1 MKQSKF
7 YYKKGL
13 KYFNKGE
20 LEKAIASLDIAIS
33 HDMKNSKALNLRGV
47 IYNIKGQDQKALT
60 SWNININF
68 NNDEIARKYIE
79 HYELDKINIL
89 RYEKAL
95 KYINKLEI
103 KQAIKILEDA
113 TASEYNILNVRNALS
128 YCYINQFNFELAK
141 KNSEI
146 VLQKDCNN
154 KEAKKNILKIKKE
167 SKVSNRSIK
176 TYSIAIS
183 LGLLVFSGI
192 IFFTICNPSEGKN
205 KIIKEE
211 IKKENEIIEREETEK
226 NDIDEI
232 LSDTENNND
241 SKVSPNFSFTVN
253 EMSEFLED
261 ENYKAVDKILKSFN
275 LIELSQEEEEIVNNS
290 YNVMKSKGVEF
301 FYQNGRNE
309 FKKNNFVDAKDL
321 FIKALE
327 YSQGNYLDKH
337 IIYFTA
343 VCFDMLEQEN
353 KAIEYY
359 EKYAIE
365 YNQDKSYME
374 EVLYKLSILNMDKD
388 KEKSKKYASI
398 LSKNYIDSIYNNE
411 IIKNILKR

>member
-1 MKQSKF
+1 MRKSKF

-79 HYELDKINIL
+79 NYEFDKINIL

-95 KYINKLEI
+95 KYINKLEM

-113 TASEYNILNVRNALS
+113 TASEYNILNVRNTLS
-128 YCYINQFNFELAK
+128 SCYINQLNFELAK

-146 VLQKDCNN
+146 VLHKDRNN
-154 KEAKKNILKIKKE
+154 IEAKKNILKIKKE
-167 SKVSNRSIK
+167 LKSNNKSIK
-176 TYSIAIS
+176 TYSRTIS
-183 LGLLVFSGI
+183 LGLILFSGI
-192 IFFTICNPSEGKN
+192 IFLVLSNPSEGKN
-205 KIIKEE
+205 KIVKEE
-211 IKKENEIIEREETEK
+211 IKKVDEIIEKVES
-226 NDIDEI
+226 NLDESI
-232 LSDTENNND
+232 SNVENNSD
-241 SKVSPNFSFTVN
+241 SKISSKISFTVN
-253 EMSEFLED
+253 EMSEFLDD
-261 ENYKAVDKILKSFN
+261 ENYKAVDKILKNFN
-275 LIELSQEEEEIVNNS
+275 LAELTQQEKEIVNSS
-290 YNVMKSKGVEF
+290 YNIMKSKGIEY
-301 FYQNGRNE
+301 FYQDGRNE
-309 FKKNNFVDAKDL
+309 LKKNNFANAKDL

-327 YSQGNYLDKH
+327 YSQGTYLDKH
-337 IIYFTA
+337 IIYFTG
-343 VCFDMLEQEN
+343 VCFEKLEEEN
-353 KAIEYY
+353 KAVEYY
-359 EKYAIE
+359 ERYAIE
-365 YNQDKSYME
+365 YSNDSSYME
-374 EVLYKLSILNMDKD
+374 EVLYKLSVLNMDKD
-388 KEKSKKYASI
+388 KEKSEKYASI